1 MIRYNSLMPIN
12 RSLDQFMDQFFNNSI
27 TNMVGMDASYTMP
40 STNIIEE
47 NDKFLLE
54 LAAPGLE
61 KSAFN
66 VKVEKDQLIISAEK
80 SNEAEE
86 NSENYKRREFN
97 YTHFSRSF
105 HLPKLI
111 NKEHIEAS
119 YENGILSIQLPKLE
133 EAIEK
138 EPMAIEIK

>member
-1 MIRYNSLMPIN
+1 MPIN
-12 RSLDQFMDQFFNNSI
+12 RSLDQFMDQFFNNGI
-27 TNMVGMDASYTMP
+27 TNMVGMDASYSMP

-47 NDKFLLE
+47 KDRYLLE
-54 LAAPGLE
+54 LAAPGLD

-66 VKVEKDQLIISAEK
+66 IKLEKDQLIISAEK
-80 SNEAEE
+80 SNEQEE
-86 NSENYKRREFN
+86 NKENYKRREFN

-105 HLPKLI
+105 QLPKLV
-111 NKEHIEAS
+111 NKENIEAS
-119 YENGILSIQLPKLE
+119 YENGILVIQLPKME

>member
-40 STNIIEE
+40 SANILEE
-47 NDKFLLE
+47 KDRFVLE

-61 KSAFN
+61 KSSFN
-66 VKVEKDQLIISAEK
+66 ISMEKDQLIVSAEK
-80 SNEAEE
+80 SNEQEE
-86 NSENYKRREFN
+86 TGDTYKRREFN
-97 YTHFSRSF
+97 YTHFTRSF
-105 HLPKLI
+105 HLPKYV
-111 NKEHIEAS
+111 NREKIEAG
-119 YENGILSIQLPKLE
+119 YEDGILSILLPKME

-138 EPMAIEIK
+138 EPMSIEIK